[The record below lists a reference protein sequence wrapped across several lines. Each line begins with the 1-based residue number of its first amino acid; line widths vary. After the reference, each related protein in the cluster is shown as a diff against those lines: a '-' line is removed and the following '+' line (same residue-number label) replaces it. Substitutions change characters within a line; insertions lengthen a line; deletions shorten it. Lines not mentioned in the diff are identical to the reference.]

1 MLNKRLDICGLELM
15 SKIKNNTIK
24 LAFFDPQYRGV
35 LDKLKYGN
43 EGERQKE
50 RSKLH
55 QMSEE
60 MIMKFIK
67 EIHRVLE
74 PSRYMMLWVDK
85 FHLCNG
91 VKDWFEG
98 TTFQLVDMITWDK
111 ERIGMG
117 YRSRRRSEY
126 LLVIQKEPIKAK
138 ATWKLKN
145 IPDVWREKIKTERDV
160 THPHAKPIELQKA
173 LILSCTDENDLVLD
187 PAAGGFSVFDACR
200 EVKRNFIGT
209 NLK

>member
-1 MLNKRLDICGLELM
+1 MINKRLEICGLELM
-15 SKIKNNTIK
+15 KDIKKDTIK
-24 LAFFDPQYRGV
+24 LSFFDPQYRGV

-60 MIMKFIK
+60 MIVKFIK

-91 VKDWFEG
+91 VKEWFSE

-145 IPDVWREKIKTERDV
+145 IPDVWREKIKTDREN

-173 LILSCTDENDLVLD
+173 LILSCTEENDLVLD
-187 PAAGGFSVFDACR
+187 PAAGGFSVFDACK
-200 EVKRNFIGT
+200 ETKRNFIGT